1 MLTLKKVLTKKRCSG
16 RVFKMIELKPI
27 KIIYMYSHNK
37 LNKLV
42 LFDKRNVRAGLR
54 SNYLRGE

>member
-27 KIIYMYSHNK
+27 RNIYMYACNG
-37 LNKLV
+37 LNKLA
-42 LFDKRNVRAGLR
+42 LFDGSNARAGLR
-54 SNYLRGE
+54 SYCLRGK